1 MGRALGPFYRNQYDL
16 FRFFR
21 NQHLAQQEHLLL
33 STSQTFPLFVWLA
46 TTVLLLPIVQ
56 ILSPSFFG
64 FAAWRELLALFPL
77 KPLDAKWVCVVL
89 LMISN
94 LSGLALVVISI
105 IKGGKDAL
113 LLGFCGGLVGIYA
126 LMFLRFAL
134 EVGIGVGFSCCCGLH
149 WKWELGRR
157 GPVVPHPET
166 IGSFDGNHYADFLN
180 VRVITDY
187 VLLFMRLRVGGGR
200 RGRHLWWMGSSG
212 E

>member
-1 MGRALGPFYRNQYDL
+1 MGPFYRDQYDL
-16 FRFFR
+16 FRFFT
-21 NQHLAQQEHLLL
+21 NQHLAQQEHLFL

-94 LSGLALVVISI
+94 LSGLALVAISI
-105 IKGGKDAL
+105 MKGGKDAL
-113 LLGFCGGLVGIYA
+113 LLGVCGGLVGIYV

-134 EVGIGVGFSCCCGLH
+134 EVGIGVGEQYQKTIF
-149 WKWELGRR
+149 E
-157 GPVVPHPET
+157 VVPAILEKGGDVGAWDSGFE
-166 IGSFDGNHYADFLN
+166 IG
-180 VRVITDY
+180 
-187 VLLFMRLRVGGGR
+187 
-200 RGRHLWWMGSSG
+200 
-212 E
+212 